1 MQDGY
6 AGDLRPAEAWELL
19 KENPKAVL
27 VDVRTLPE
35 WNFVG
40 LPRLDSLSKET
51 ICVSWQSFPDMGMNA
66 AFVEEVAARGVG
78 KDQPVLLICR
88 SGARSR
94 SAAMALTAAGF
105 GPCYNVAE
113 GFEGDRDGDLHRGSV
128 GGWKVAGLPW
138 AQG

>member
-1 MQDGY
+1 M
-6 AGDLRPAEAWELL
+6 P
-19 KENPKAVL
+19 
-27 VDVRTLPE
+27 
-35 WNFVG
+35 NF
-40 LPRLDSLSKET
+40 
-51 ICVSWQSFPDMGMNA
+51 A
-66 AFVEEVAARGVG
+66 AEVAARGVS

-94 SAAMALTAAGF
+94 SAAMALTAEGF